1 MFLSDDL
8 LEAIHSRAAKY
19 DKENT
24 FPHEDYA
31 ALKEAAIIR
40 HLFQKNMAV
49 SGLILKRL
57 LTSKHG

>member
-31 ALKEAAIIR
+31 ALKEAGYYKA
-40 HLFQKNMAV
+40 
-49 SGLILKRL
+49 
-57 LTSKHG
+57 